1 MLFEKLI
8 FTRDED
14 QNTDRKKEKKIF
26 MTKEEKDEKVLQAEE
41 RLKRA
46 KSELHKAKLDA
57 KAKARRELD
66 HLKFAMGGIVV
77 KYFPECSGFSE
88 LEMCRI
94 LGCAFKN
101 HDVGN
106 LIKRIVAERKDAGT
120 QLSDLNREEDGTE
133 T

>member
-1 MLFEKLI
+1 
-8 FTRDED
+8 
-14 QNTDRKKEKKIF
+14 
-26 MTKEEKDEKVLQAEE
+26 MTIEEKDEKVLRAEE

-66 HLKFAMGGIVV
+66 HLKFTMGGIVV

-101 HDVGN
+101 PDVGN

-120 QLSDLNREEDGTE
+120 QSSDLKREDDGTE
-133 T
+133 A